1 MALNAKPLPRRRTLP
16 GLLAAVEQQPRLWLP
31 LQLQADQF
39 WVWSVPFVAVMLVA
53 SLWSLLADLL
63 GAGPVGSVVA
73 LVLMAIGAAGATWG
87 AMRTQRRPQR
97 AGWEVSFEHRTLTPV
112 GLPGRDTITLG
123 PEFSLG
129 CCPAADGRDDR
140 AWQLELRHI
149 RKGPVAE
156 LTFIHVGAGSPEDLE
171 LLDRFM
177 NRLAERLQV
186 RRSGAPLP
194 GVPRPATPRGGA

>member
-1 MALNAKPLPRRRTLP
+1 MALNAKPLPRQRTLL

-53 SLWSLLADLL
+53 SLWSLVADLL
-63 GAGPVGSVVA
+63 GAGLVGSLVA

-87 AMRTQRRPQR
+87 AMRTQRRRQR

-129 CCPAADGRDDR
+129 CWLAVRG
-140 AWQLELRHI
+140 I
-149 RKGPVAE
+149 RTASQQTPDQMSLASRSSSSMAVPLSPCIMPSGLMRIAPPFVVA
-156 LTFIHVGAGSPEDLE
+156 
-171 LLDRFM
+171 
-177 NRLAERLQV
+177 
-186 RRSGAPLP
+186 
-194 GVPRPATPRGGA
+194 